1 MLAFF
6 FGFVLVGLIFS
17 EIIHTEER
25 RGISLSKLSFPIDTS
40 ATPAPG
46 DGREGDESERDSL
59 KFRGCQSRRQAGKG
73 DRRPS
78 WSWLVFKSFA

>member
-25 RGISLSKLSFPIDTS
+25 YGISLSKLSLLPSCYFPIDTS
-40 ATPAPG
+40 ATPAPD
-46 DGREGDESERDSL
+46 DG
-59 KFRGCQSRRQAGKG
+59 
-73 DRRPS
+73 
-78 WSWLVFKSFA
+78 